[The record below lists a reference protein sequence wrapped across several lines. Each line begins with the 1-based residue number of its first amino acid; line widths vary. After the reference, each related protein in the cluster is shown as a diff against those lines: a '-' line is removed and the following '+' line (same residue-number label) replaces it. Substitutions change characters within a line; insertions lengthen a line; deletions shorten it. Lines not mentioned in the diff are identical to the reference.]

1 MEISRSGRVFNI
13 FAHAIHVRRLTAC
26 TIMQVVQLIAYID
39 GLLSITSLFKQC
51 IGGNN
56 VTKTKNEVIKVIP
69 LGGVGEIGKA
79 MYVVEIDDELFIV
92 DAGLMFP
99 EGEMLGIDIVIPDL
113 TYIEENKERVKGIFL
128 THGHEDAI
136 GSIAYLLQKVQAP
149 VYGSKLTLALA
160 KEHLKSMPAPAGVKF
175 FEVSNKSR
183 MNFKKTH
190 VTFFHTTHSIPDS
203 LGIVFHTSE
212 GAIVHT
218 GEFKFD
224 QSAKGKYRPDISK
237 MAALG
242 DEGVFIL
249 MSDSNEAERPGYT
262 TSESVIE
269 EQLSTTF
276 YGAEGRLLVALYAS
290 NFIRIQQVF
299 DKALETGKKVAV
311 VGKSLESYF
320 EVGMRLGYLQIDEE
334 MVISVKDIGKYPDNE
349 VVIIVTGNK
358 GEPLDALEKIV
369 RKHHKDIKIKDT
381 DTILITFTPSPGME
395 VAMYQMAN
403 ELSKAGAN
411 VLTASKKVHVS
422 GHGSQEDLKLML
434 NLMKPKYF
442 IPIQGEYKMLIAHSK
457 LAQQLG
463 LQKSQIFIA
472 DKGDIVEYKNEK
484 MRMSGRVQAGNILI
498 DGIGVGDVG
507 NIVLRDRKLL
517 SQDGI
522 FTVVVTLSRR
532 QKKIA
537 AGPEI
542 VSRGFVYV
550 RESEELL
557 EESRNLVRKIVEK
570 YVNKDTFEWTNIK
583 QEIRDTLS
591 SYLFQQTKRRPMII
605 PIIMEY

>member
-1 MEISRSGRVFNI
+1 MKLSRYGRELV
-13 FAHAIHVRRLTAC
+13 
-26 TIMQVVQLIAYID
+26 
-39 GLLSITSLFKQC
+39 
-51 IGGNN
+51 IGGNK
-56 VTKTKNEVIKVIP
+56 VTKTKNEVIRIIP

-79 MYVVEIDDELFIV
+79 MYVVEVDDELFIV

-99 EGEMLGIDIVIPDL
+99 EGEMLGIDIVIPDIS
-113 TYIEENKERVKGIFL
+113 YIEEHKDRVKGIFL

-136 GSIAYLLQKVQAP
+136 GSISYLLQKVQAP
-149 VYGSKLTLALA
+149 VYGSKLTIALA
-160 KEHLKSMPAPAGVKF
+160 KEHLKVMPAPQNVKF
-175 FEVSNKSR
+175 FEVTNKSR
-183 MNFKKTH
+183 MNFKGTY
-190 VTFFHTTHSIPDS
+190 VTFFNTTHSIPDS

-224 QSAKGKYRPDISK
+224 QSAKGKYRPDIAK

-242 DEGVFIL
+242 EEGVFIL
-249 MSDSNEAERPGYT
+249 MSDSSEAERPGYT

-269 EQLSTTF
+269 KSLSKTF
-276 YGAEGRLLVALYAS
+276 HGAEGRILVALYAS

-299 DKALETGKKVAV
+299 DTAFETGKKVAV

-320 EVGMRLGYLQIDEE
+320 EVGMKLGYLTIEDDI
-334 MVISVKDIGKYPDNE
+334 VIPVKEIEKYDDDR
-349 VVIIVTGNK
+349 VVIIMTGNQ
-358 GEPLDALEKIV
+358 GEPLDALEKVV
-369 RKHHKDIKIKDT
+369 RKQHRDLRIKET
-381 DTILITFTPSPGME
+381 DTVLITFTPSPGME
-395 VAMYQMAN
+395 VSMFQTMNDLA
-403 ELSKAGAN
+403 KAGAN
-411 VLTASKKVHVS
+411 VLTSSKNVHVS
-422 GHGSQEDLKLML
+422 GHGSSEDLKLML
-434 NLMKPKYF
+434 NLMQPTYF
-442 IPIQGEYKMLIAHSK
+442 VPIQGEYRMLIAHSK
-457 LAQQLG
+457 LAQETG

-472 DKGDIVEYKNEK
+472 DKGDIVEYKNNK

-522 FTVVVTLSRR
+522 FTVVVTLNRK
-532 QKKIA
+532 QKRIA

-557 EESRNLVRKIVEK
+557 EESANLVRKIVEK
-570 YVNKDTFEWTNIK
+570 YVNKETFEWTNIK

-591 SYLFQQTKRRPMII
+591 SYLYQQTKRRPMII

>member
-1 MEISRSGRVFNI
+1 MKYSRYGRE
-13 FAHAIHVRRLTAC
+13 
-26 TIMQVVQLIAYID
+26 
-39 GLLSITSLFKQC
+39 LL
-51 IGGNN
+51 IGGNK
-56 VTKTKNEVIKVIP
+56 VTKTKNELIRIIP

-79 MYVVEIDDELFIV
+79 MYVVEVDDELFIV

-99 EGEMLGIDIVIPDL
+99 EGEMLGIDIVIPDIS
-113 TYIEENKERVKGIFL
+113 YIEENKDRVKGIFL

-136 GSIAYLLQKVQAP
+136 GSISYLLQKVQAP
-149 VYGSKLTLALA
+149 VYGSKLTIALA
-160 KEHLKSMPAPAGVKF
+160 KEHLKEMPAPSNVKF
-175 FEVSNKSR
+175 FEVTNKSR
-183 MNFKKTH
+183 MNFKGTY

-224 QSAKGKYRPDISK
+224 QSAKGKYRPDIAK

-242 DEGVFIL
+242 EEGVFIL
-249 MSDSNEAERPGYT
+249 MSDSSEAERPGYT

-269 EQLSTTF
+269 KSLSKTF
-276 YGAEGRLLVALYAS
+276 HGAEGRILVALYAS

-299 DKALETGKKVAV
+299 DSALETGKKVAV

-320 EVGMRLGYLQIDEE
+320 EVGMKLGYLTIEDDI
-334 MVISVKDIGKYPDNE
+334 VIPVKEIEKYDDDR
-349 VVIIVTGNK
+349 VVIIVTGNQ

-369 RKHHKDIKIKDT
+369 RKQHRDLRIKET

-395 VAMYQMAN
+395 VSMFQTMNDLA
-403 ELSKAGAN
+403 KAGAN
-411 VLTASKKVHVS
+411 VLTSSKNVHVS
-422 GHGSQEDLKLML
+422 GHGSSEDLKLML
-434 NLMKPKYF
+434 NLMQPSYF
-442 IPIQGEYKMLIAHSK
+442 VPIQGEYRMLIAHSK
-457 LAQQLG
+457 LAQETG

-472 DKGDIVEYKNEK
+472 DKGDIVEYKNNK

-522 FTVVVTLSRR
+522 FTVVVTLNRK
-532 QKKIA
+532 QKRIA

-557 EESRNLVRKIVEK
+557 EESANLVRKIVEK
-570 YVNKDTFEWTNIK
+570 YVNKETFEWTNIK

-591 SYLFQQTKRRPMII
+591 SYLYQQTKRRPMII

>member
-1 MEISRSGRVFNI
+1 M
-13 FAHAIHVRRLTAC
+13 
-26 TIMQVVQLIAYID
+26 
-39 GLLSITSLFKQC
+39 
-51 IGGNN
+51 
-56 VTKTKNEVIKVIP
+56 TKTKNELIRIIP

-99 EGEMLGIDIVIPDL
+99 EGEMLGIDIVIPDMS
-113 TYIEENKERVKGIFL
+113 YIEENKERVKGIFL

-160 KEHLKSMPAPAGVKF
+160 KEHVKEMPAPAPVKF
-175 FEVSNKSR
+175 FEVTNKSR
-183 MNFKKTH
+183 MNFKRTH

-224 QSAKGKYRPDISK
+224 QSAKGKYRPDLSR
-237 MAALG
+237 MANLG
-242 DEGVFIL
+242 EEGVFIL

-269 EQLSTTF
+269 EQLSSTF
-276 YGAEGRLLVALYAS
+276 YAAEGRLLVALYAS

-299 DKALETGKKVAV
+299 DKAAETGKKVAV

-320 EVGMRLGYLQIDEE
+320 EVGMRLGYLQVDEE
-334 MVISVKDIGKYPDNE
+334 MVIPIKEIGKYDDRDI
-349 VVIIVTGNK
+349 VIIVTGNK

-369 RKHHKDIKIKDT
+369 RKHHREIKLKDSDT
-381 DTILITFTPSPGME
+381 VLITFTPSPGME
-395 VAMYQMAN
+395 ISMFQMMN
-403 ELSKAGAN
+403 EISKAGAN
-411 VLTASKKVHVS
+411 VLTSTKKVHVS
-422 GHGSQEDLKLML
+422 GHGSQEDLKLMI

-457 LAQQLG
+457 LAQQVG
-463 LQKSQIFIA
+463 LSMSQIFIA
-472 DKGDIVEYKNEK
+472 DKGDIVEYKHNK
-484 MRMSGRVQAGNILI
+484 MRMSGRVQAGNVLI

-522 FTVVVTLSRR
+522 FTVVITLSRK

-557 EESRNLVRKIVEK
+557 EESKKLVRGIVEK

>member
-1 MEISRSGRVFNI
+1 M
-13 FAHAIHVRRLTAC
+13 A
-26 TIMQVVQLIAYID
+26 
-39 GLLSITSLFKQC
+39 
-51 IGGNN
+51 
-56 VTKTKNEVIKVIP
+56 KTKNEIIKVIP

-79 MYVVEIDDELFIV
+79 MYVIEIDDELFIV

-113 TYIEENKERVKGIFL
+113 TYIEENKDRVKGIFL

-160 KEHLKSMPAPAGVKF
+160 KEHLKEMPAPAGVKF
-175 FEVSNKSR
+175 FEVTNKSR
-183 MNFKKTH
+183 MNFKQTY

-224 QSAKGKYRPDISK
+224 QSAKGKYRPDIAK

-242 DEGVFIL
+242 EEGVFIL
-249 MSDSNEAERPGYT
+249 MSDSNEAEHPGYT
-262 TSESVIE
+262 TSETVIE
-269 EQLSTTF
+269 DRLSNTF
-276 YGAEGRLLVALYAS
+276 HSVEGRILVALYAS

-320 EVGMRLGYLQIDEE
+320 EVGKRLGYLQIDEE
-334 MVISVKDIGKYPDNE
+334 TVISVKDIGKYSDDQI
-349 VVIIVTGNK
+349 VIIVTGNQ
-358 GEPLDALEKIV
+358 GEPLEALEKIV
-369 RKHHKDIKIKDT
+369 RKFHKDIKIKET
-381 DTILITFTPSPGME
+381 DTVLITFTPSPTME
-395 VAMYQMAN
+395 VSMYHMAN

-411 VLTASKKVHVS
+411 VITASKNVHVS
-422 GHGSQEDLKLML
+422 GHGCQEDLKLML
-434 NLMKPKYF
+434 NLMQPKYF

-457 LAQQLG
+457 LAQQVG
-463 LQKSQIFIA
+463 LSKSQIFIA
-472 DKGDIVEYKNEK
+472 DKGDIVEYKNDK

-522 FTVVVTLSRR
+522 FTVVITLSRR
-532 QKKIA
+532 QKRIA

-557 EESRNLVRKIVEK
+557 DESRNLVRKIVEK

>member
-1 MEISRSGRVFNI
+1 M
-13 FAHAIHVRRLTAC
+13 
-26 TIMQVVQLIAYID
+26 
-39 GLLSITSLFKQC
+39 
-51 IGGNN
+51 
-56 VTKTKNEVIKVIP
+56 TKTKNELIRIIP

-79 MYVVEIDDELFIV
+79 MYVVEIDEELFIV

-99 EGEMLGIDIVIPDL
+99 EGEMLGIDIVIPDMS
-113 TYIEENKERVKGIFL
+113 YIEENKERVKGIFL

-160 KEHLKSMPAPAGVKF
+160 KEHLKEMPAPAPVKF
-175 FEVSNKSR
+175 FEVTNKSR
-183 MNFKKTH
+183 MNFKRTH

-224 QSAKGKYRPDISK
+224 QSAKGKYRPDLSR
-237 MAALG
+237 MANLG
-242 DEGVFIL
+242 EDGVFIL

-269 EQLSTTF
+269 EQLSSTF
-276 YGAEGRLLVALYAS
+276 HAADGRLLVALYAS

-299 DKALETGKKVAV
+299 DKAAETGKKVAV

-320 EVGMRLGYLQIDEE
+320 EVGMRLGYLQVDEE
-334 MVISVKDIGKYPDNE
+334 MVIPIKEIGKYEDKDI
-349 VVIIVTGNK
+349 VIIVTGNK

-369 RKHHKDIKIKDT
+369 RNHHREIKMKSSDT
-381 DTILITFTPSPGME
+381 VLITFTPSPGME
-395 VAMYQMAN
+395 ISMFQMMN
-403 ELSKAGAN
+403 EISKAGAN
-411 VLTASKKVHVS
+411 VLTSIKKVHVS
-422 GHGSQEDLKLML
+422 GHGSQEDLKMMI
-434 NLMKPKYF
+434 NLMRPKYF

-457 LAQQLG
+457 LAQQVG
-463 LQKSQIFIA
+463 LAKSQIFIA
-472 DKGDIVEYKNEK
+472 DKGDIVEYKNNK
-484 MRMSGRVQAGNILI
+484 MRMSGRVQAGNVLI

-522 FTVVVTLSRR
+522 FTVVITLSRK
-532 QKKIA
+532 QKRIA

-557 EESRNLVRKIVEK
+557 EESKKLVRGIVEK

>member
-1 MEISRSGRVFNI
+1 M
-13 FAHAIHVRRLTAC
+13 A
-26 TIMQVVQLIAYID
+26 
-39 GLLSITSLFKQC
+39 
-51 IGGNN
+51 
-56 VTKTKNEVIKVIP
+56 KTKNEIIKVIP

-79 MYVVEIDDELFIV
+79 MYVIEIDDELFIV

-113 TYIEENKERVKGIFL
+113 AYIEENKDRVKGIFL

-160 KEHLKSMPAPAGVKF
+160 KEHLKEMPAPAGVKF
-175 FEVSNKSR
+175 FEVTNKSR
-183 MNFKKTH
+183 MNFKQTH

-224 QSAKGKYRPDISK
+224 QSAKGKYRPDIAK

-242 DEGVFIL
+242 EEGVFIL

-262 TSESVIE
+262 TSETVIE
-269 EQLSTTF
+269 DRLSTTF
-276 YGAEGRLLVALYAS
+276 HAAEGRILVALYAS

-320 EVGMRLGYLQIDEE
+320 EVGKRLGYLQIDEE
-334 MVISVKDIGKYPDNE
+334 TVISVKDIGKYSDDQI
-349 VVIIVTGNK
+349 VIIVTGNQ

-381 DTILITFTPSPGME
+381 DTILITFTPSPSME
-395 VAMYQMAN
+395 VSMYQMAN

-411 VLTASKKVHVS
+411 VLTASKNVHVS

-434 NLMKPKYF
+434 NLMQPKYF

-457 LAQQLG
+457 LAQQIG

-472 DKGDIVEYKNEK
+472 DKGDIVEYKNDK

-522 FTVVVTLSRR
+522 FTVVITLSRR
-532 QKKIA
+532 QKRIA